1 MKKKSLLNISISLT
15 FFFIIVLSFFLYIEN
30 LNFLYEKNNF
40 FHNQIFPNS
49 GVGDAFNFYHSK
61 EDINFVRYLNDII
74 INFNSSKIYPSNNY
88 NFKIFIQLFDKN
100 IHLIYAFN
108 LLFYLYFIYKFSFFF
123 QKKKL
128 ILYFILSSLNI
139 LILGSL
145 SIPNKDILTY
155 FSFTALL
162 LYYLR
167 RDYKLL
173 FLSFFFAAVSRHEII
188 IINILV
194 LIINSNFFL
203 QINNFLIKKSKFFF
217 IILTYIFS
225 QLIFSFFYKITIDVF
240 MKFFFFYIFKFFF
253 FYIVFRFFLKKIDNY
268 LFCKIS
274 YLALFIIFI
283 SILIPKYYWFVGSGF
298 FLENN
303 AYSYGISKLIYKM
316 CLEGFFFIIYPFKIL
331 ISLFGNVFQKINF
344 SSYETILSYWS
355 QLLFFILFFFNIV
368 KKNFTKNIDILFM
381 IFFFLLVFSL
391 PAYHTHRYVWFTY
404 QYFVVVSLFF
414 KDIKN

>member
-1 MKKKSLLNISISLT
+1 MKKKSLLNLSIFLT
-15 FFFIIVLSFFLYIEN
+15 FFFIIFLSFFLYIEN
-30 LNFLYEKNNF
+30 LNFLYKKNNF
-40 FHNQIFPNS
+40 FHNEIFSNS
-49 GVGDAFNFYHSK
+49 AVGDSFIFYHNI
-61 EDINFVRYLNDII
+61 EDVNFKTYLNDIVS
-74 INFNSSKIYPSNNY
+74 NLQNRKFYPGNNY
-88 NFKIFIQLFDKN
+88 NFQIFIQLFDEN
-100 IHLIYAFN
+100 IHLLYAFN
-108 LLFYLYFIYKFSFFF
+108 LFFFLYFIYKFSFFF
-123 QKKKL
+123 KKKKL

-145 SIPNKDILTY
+145 SVPNKDILTY

-173 FLSFFFAAVSRHEII
+173 FISFFFAAVSRHEIL

-203 QINNFLIKKSKFFF
+203 KINNFLIKKSKFFF
-217 IILTYIFS
+217 IIFIYIFA

-240 MKFFFFYIFKFFF
+240 IKFLFFYILKIFFF
-253 FYIVFRFFLKKIDNY
+253 NILLKFFLKKIDNY

-303 AYSYGISKLIYKM
+303 PYSYGISKLIYKM
-316 CLEGFFFIIYPFKIL
+316 CVEGFFFIVYPFKIL

-414 KDIKN
+414 KDIKK